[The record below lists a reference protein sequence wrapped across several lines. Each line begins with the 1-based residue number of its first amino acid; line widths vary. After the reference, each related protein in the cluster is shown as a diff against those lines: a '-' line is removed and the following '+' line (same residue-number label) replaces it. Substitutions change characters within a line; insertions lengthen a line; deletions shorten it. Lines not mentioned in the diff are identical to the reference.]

1 MKKKVYKEKYKRGFL
16 GEEVPD
22 YMEGRSTYMCD
33 DVRENLNRFLGE
45 EVQYYMEGRG
55 TYMAVDVLD
64 SIFQILKQSIQC
76 FLQRMTRDIA
86 VSKF

>member
-22 YMEGRSTYMCD
+22 YMVGRNTYMC
-33 DVRENLNRFLGE
+33 
-45 EVQYYMEGRG
+45 
-55 TYMAVDVLD
+55 VDVLD

>member
-1 MKKKVYKEKYKRGFL
+1 MKKKVYKEKYKRAFL

-22 YMEGRSTYMCD
+22 YMEGRSTYMC
-33 DVRENLNRFLGE
+33 
-45 EVQYYMEGRG
+45 
-55 TYMAVDVLD
+55 VDVLD